1 MNHEEIIKREDNWTA
16 SAGGMITSP
25 PYYGFSVSGGILAQF
40 SYQNMVSV
48 QNMNV
53 QDATAEKIR
62 LTAKAKKT
70 ESVAVNISLQAEFL
84 KILKVTIMN
93 LDLSYEYAS
102 AKEFTLGMS
111 APEWQHVI
119 QDNIKGPEIKK
130 IIHGYGQVAS
140 LEPYVVELDERESS
154 GIAQRGSLLIWGRLA
169 KSKTEQVK
177 VIKDDAV
184 RVFYKSYAQNMR
196 VVQNI
201 FSRIFSAVIY
211 KIFKLP
217 MGTKNAALYNRQVNV
232 EYDATHPQAG
242 DPNISRV
249 ESTEQFSFV
258 MNQSYEA
265 ARTDRW
271 IDKKFK
277 NDLIWFVDSYTT
289 LPKDYK
295 AIIRS
300 EQLKGPML
308 IESNLRV
315 EKAGL
320 DYLLASPINKIFTS
334 IAQVCGSDKIADWT
348 NEAVRYRLLKTTQM
362 GAELCVKS
370 IGNYY
375 LEFKTDYQ
383 ANSLKPSI
391 SKFKSFITKYYKQS
405 QGLSDL
411 TVLFGEENTFIHGQI
426 KATTTQNTQFTTSFS
441 SGQFR
446 GLGVIDNYKRS
457 VGSRQPASI
466 VNE

>member
-1 MNHEEIIKREDNWTA
+1 
-16 SAGGMITSP
+16 
-25 PYYGFSVSGGILAQF
+25 
-40 SYQNMVSV
+40 
-48 QNMNV
+48 
-53 QDATAEKIR
+53 
-62 LTAKAKKT
+62 
-70 ESVAVNISLQAEFL
+70 
-84 KILKVTIMN
+84 
-93 LDLSYEYAS
+93 
-102 AKEFTLGMS
+102 
-111 APEWQHVI
+111 
-119 QDNIKGPEIKK
+119 
-130 IIHGYGQVAS
+130 
-140 LEPYVVELDERESS
+140 
-154 GIAQRGSLLIWGRLA
+154 
-169 KSKTEQVK
+169 
-177 VIKDDAV
+177 
-184 RVFYKSYAQNMR
+184 
-196 VVQNI
+196 
-201 FSRIFSAVIY
+201 
-211 KIFKLP
+211 
-217 MGTKNAALYNRQVNV
+217 
-232 EYDATHPQAG
+232 
-242 DPNISRV
+242 
-249 ESTEQFSFV
+249 
-258 MNQSYEA
+258 
-265 ARTDRW
+265 
-271 IDKKFK
+271 
-277 NDLIWFVDSYTT
+277 
-289 LPKDYK
+289 
-295 AIIRS
+295 
-300 EQLKGPML
+300 ML